1 MKTLFKYQQDI
12 VDNVKKENKT
22 SVPLFMSMGCGKTV
36 TSLNVFKNNP
46 TDKILIICL
55 ISKMNDWKQDLQEE
69 CNIDAVIL
77 DKGSTKNKKIVDGS
91 GVTAFIINFESA
103 WRCDNLLRWV
113 DNNTTVLIDESHLIK
128 NPTSKIGKF
137 CRLLSTRTKYKLILT
152 GTPQSQGYIDYYNQL
167 YFCDIMNMSFK
178 SFKDTYCIYEDKFFN
193 GFRIKTLIGY
203 RKEKELEKIIQDNCI
218 FYERKPNDDMIPEDI
233 IQHFQ
238 KPKAYD
244 TFKKARVFKD
254 VVADN
259 NGKLQY
265 TLRTICS
272 GNIGEYEVDNQKI
285 QWLSDFLECTD
296 DRVVIFYNFDVER
309 DRIIKLLD
317 KKKIPYDEYNGRRK
331 SFDNFKANDK
341 SVILCQYKSA
351 STGINDLVVA
361 NICVFFSLTN
371 EYINFVQSKKR
382 LDRIGQTKKPLFYYL
397 ICKNTVEEATWNSLM
412 EGKDFDERMFE
423 KYLEG
428 GI

>member
-12 VDNVKKENKT
+12 VDNIKNP
-22 SVPLFMSMGCGKTV
+22 SVPLFMGMGTGKTV
-36 TSLNVFKNNP
+36 TSLNVFKKFN
-46 TDKILIICL
+46 TEKILIICL
-55 ISKMNDWKQDLQEE
+55 ISKMNDWKEDLKDE

-77 DKGSTKNKKIVDGS
+77 DKGSTKNKQMVENSDT
-91 GVTAFIINFESA
+91 TAFIINFESA
-103 WRCDNLLRWV
+103 WRCDNLLKWV
-113 DNNTTVLIDESHLIK
+113 DRNTTVLIDESHLIK
-128 NPTSKIGKF
+128 NPTSKIGRF
-137 CRLLSTRTKYKLILT
+137 CRLLSCKTKHKLILT

-167 YFCDIMNMSFK
+167 YFCDLMDMSYK
-178 SFKDTYCIYEDKFFN
+178 KFKDEYCIFEDKFFN
-193 GFRIKTLIGY
+193 GFRIKTLVGY
-203 RKEKELEKIIQDNCI
+203 KKEQELEKLIKDNCI
-218 FYERKPNDDMIPEDI
+218 FYERKPDDKLIPEDI
-233 IQHFQ
+233 IQYFK

-244 TFKKARVFKD
+244 SFRKVRVFKD

-265 TLRTICS
+265 SLRTICS

-285 QWLSDFLECTD
+285 QWLSDFLDCTD

-309 DRIIKLLD
+309 DRIIKMLE
-317 KKKIPYDEYNGRRK
+317 KKKIVFDEYNGRKK
-331 SFDNFKANDK
+331 SFDNFKSNEK

-351 STGINDLVVA
+351 SVGINDLVVA
-361 NICVFFSLTN
+361 NICIFYSLTN

-412 EGKDFDERMFE
+412 QGKDFDERMFE

-428 GI
+428 CE